1 TTARG
6 NKVVRL
12 IQKKTSTPVVV
23 PIMNDNLL
31 RIAERY
37 DFNIPEISDVI
48 LNRYIKDILKR
59 LSEEVPSLQKTE
71 ITKLTMREREME
83 ERGDAEFMRNEDGDV
98 IKYRYDL
105 VTSHTARRSG
115 ITNLYLTGLFDTVQ
129 MMSVSGHKDQR
140 TFFDYIKL
148 SSDEIADKIMEKLRQ
163 SENVGNEGLF

>member
-1 TTARG
+1 MRYLHFGSVRG
-6 NKVVRL
+6 DLQEGNGCASRCQSPSSRAQNRGFCAL
-12 IQKKTSTPVVV
+12 LAFGI
-23 PIMNDNLL
+23 PI
-31 RIAERY
+31 
-37 DFNIPEISDVI
+37 FGQ
-48 LNRYIKDILKR
+48 DILQR

-71 ITKLTMREREME
+71 ITKLTMREREMD

-129 MMSVSGHKDQR
+129 MMSISGHKDQR

-148 SSDEIADKIMEKLRQ
+148 SFDEIADKIMEKLRQ